1 MGVLNYLPDRDMEFL
16 STISNEELSV
26 LVNILIKD
34 EDGIPRDS
42 EDLTLQP
49 EYKKH
54 GENYL
59 MYWQKI
65 AAELQYF
72 GGNTIANGW
81 RGHGVSYV
89 EILKDV
95 CNHMNIRVGSND
107 DVLDLERKVASEIS
121 KKIMDDMTDDQI
133 RNFAKEF
140 GTSGLGKQ
148 ATVAAIQ
155 GAIRLGGF
163 ASYKMSVIV
172 VNAIAK
178 QAIGRGLTFA
188 SNAAL
193 TRAIGAFAG
202 PIGWIL
208 TGVWTAVSLAGPAYR
223 VTVPAVI
230 YISFLRSL
238 KMEMNKLVFCN
249 QAHGNPVGAKF
260 CNECGYRFS

>member
-1 MGVLNYLPDRDMEFL
+1 MGVLNYLSDKNLEFL

-34 EDGIPRDS
+34 NDGNIRDS

-49 EYKKH
+49 EYKAH

-81 RGHGVSYV
+81 RGHGVSYG
-89 EILKDV
+89 EILEDV
-95 CNHMNIRVGSND
+95 CKHMKITVGSKD
-107 DVLDLERKVASEIS
+107 DVTALENKLVYKIFAQ
-121 KKIMDDMTDDQI
+121 IMDEMPEDQI
-133 RNFAKEF
+133 RDFAKEF
-140 GTSGLGKQ
+140 GTSGVGKQ

-155 GAIRLGGF
+155 AAIRLGGF

-172 VNAIAK
+172 VNVIAK
-178 QAIGRGLTFA
+178 QMIGRGLTVGA
-188 SNAAL
+188 NAAL
-193 TRAIGAFAG
+193 TRTIGAFAG
-202 PIGWIL
+202 PIGLIL
-208 TGVWTAVSLAGPAYR
+208 TGVWTAIALAGPAYR

-238 KMEMNKLVFCN
+238 IMKRSKIVFCD
-249 QAHGNPVGAKF
+249 QAHENPIGAKF